1 MHRRGVALIAVLVVA
16 AVMTIV
22 GSLLFVGTLGDLRQ
36 TRSTLQAAQARAAA
50 EAGLT
55 YARYAMEV
63 ARGDIKGIL
72 APKMNLNVN
81 PATDWVLPESQWP
94 SIASAIQ
101 SLLNTGYGSL
111 PPGAV
116 DQGQASV
123 QFTVTRFR
131 GNTKG
136 ATAQTY
142 RADYVV
148 VSTGQ
153 VGTAKRRA
161 EEKGYFEVQL
171 GRPSLSQWLFLVD
184 DAGGQTGFFPTGTV
198 FNGPVHANH
207 NWGFWGRPVFRDV
220 VSTSDDGAWY
230 WSLGGDGCT
239 GGSRVWVRG
248 DSRPPCTVPDFQ
260 KGFLRSQPPIDLPTS
275 TLSQQ
280 RAALGMDPQD
290 TSTPSAKEICFAL
303 GLHNPPSKDCNSN
316 PSVPNGVYLV
326 NDGNNVKGGIYV
338 QGNVDQLVLRATGTG
353 QQVYTFK
360 QGSNTWVI
368 TVDYTTNTTA
378 VTKNGAPVGTYTGTP
393 NGPASLGTGGRPDRS
408 MSRARSRASRDPP
421 APVPF
426 LAAWTTPGV
435 PTTARTTRLPPRSL
449 QPSPRR
455 PSSTSPPWGP
465 SASRGTWSTSATPPR

>member
-16 AVMTIV
+16 AVMTVV
-22 GSLLFVGTLGDLRQ
+22 GSLLFLGTLGDLRQ

-63 ARGDIKGIL
+63 ARGDIKAIL
-72 APKMNLNVN
+72 VPKMNLTAN
-81 PATDWVLPESQWP
+81 PSTEWVLPESQWP
-94 SIASAIQ
+94 GIASAIQ

-116 DQGQASV
+116 DQGQASL

-153 VGTAKRRA
+153 VGPARRRT

-171 GRPSLSQWLFLVD
+171 GRPALSQWLFLVD

-198 FNGPVHANH
+198 FNGPVHANR

-230 WSLGGDGCT
+230 WSLGRDGCT
-239 GGSRVWVRG
+239 GGGRVWVRG
-248 DSRPPCTVPDFQ
+248 DSRPP
-260 KGFLRSQPPIDLPTS
+260 
-275 TLSQQ
+275 
-280 RAALGMDPQD
+280 
-290 TSTPSAKEICFAL
+290 
-303 GLHNPPSKDCNSN
+303 LHS
-316 PSVPNGVYLV
+316 
-326 NDGNNVKGGIYV
+326 
-338 QGNVDQLVLRATGTG
+338 
-353 QQVYTFK
+353 
-360 QGSNTWVI
+360 
-368 TVDYTTNTTA
+368 
-378 VTKNGAPVGTYTGTP
+378 
-393 NGPASLGTGGRPDRS
+393 
-408 MSRARSRASRDPP
+408 
-421 APVPF
+421 
-426 LAAWTTPGV
+426 
-435 PTTARTTRLPPRSL
+435 TRLSEGL
-449 QPSPRR
+449 
-455 PSSTSPPWGP
+455 
-465 SASRGTWSTSATPPR
+465 SA

>member
-1 MHRRGVALIAVLVVA
+1 
-16 AVMTIV
+16 
-22 GSLLFVGTLGDLRQ
+22 
-36 TRSTLQAAQARAAA
+36 
-50 EAGLT
+50 
-55 YARYAMEV
+55 
-63 ARGDIKGIL
+63 
-72 APKMNLNVN
+72 MNLNAN
-81 PATDWVLPESQWP
+81 PSTEWVLPESQWP
-94 SIASAIQ
+94 GIASAIQ

-116 DQGQASV
+116 DQGQASL

-136 ATAQTY
+136 TTAQTY

-153 VGTAKRRA
+153 VGQARRRT

-171 GRPSLSQWLFLVD
+171 GRPALSQWLFLVD

-230 WSLGGDGCT
+230 WSLGRDGCT
-239 GGSRVWVRG
+239 GGGRVWVRG

-260 KGFLRSQPPIDLPTS
+260 KGFLRSQPQIDLPTS

-290 TSTPSAKEICFAL
+290 TSTLSAKEICFAL
-303 GLHNPPSKDCNSN
+303 GLHNPPSKNCNSN

-338 QGNVDQLVLRATGTG
+338 QGDVDQLVSGPRER
-353 QQVYTFK
+353 V
-360 QGSNTWVI
+360 SRS
-368 TVDYTTNTTA
+368 
-378 VTKNGAPVGTYTGTP
+378 TP
-393 NGPASLGTGGRPDRS
+393 SGKEA
-408 MSRARSRASRDPP
+408 
-421 APVPF
+421 
-426 LAAWTTPGV
+426 TPG
-435 PTTARTTRLPPRSL
+435 
-449 QPSPRR
+449 
-455 PSSTSPPWGP
+455 
-465 SASRGTWSTSATPPR
+465 